1 MWLELNLST
10 LDISLK
16 ITPKFQRI
24 LSTFQHFGSILTKTL
39 NVKKRLGNE
48 TKKAVICQAIQ
59 NCIRGHVGN
68 DSFSPM
74 LPPWS

>member
-1 MWLELNLST
+1 MGRTKFKYPRYL
-10 LDISLK
+10 LDK
-16 ITPKFQRI
+16 YTKVPKKSEHF
-24 LSTFQHFGSILTKTL
+24 STFRQHLTKTL

-59 NCIRGHVGN
+59 NCIRGHVDN